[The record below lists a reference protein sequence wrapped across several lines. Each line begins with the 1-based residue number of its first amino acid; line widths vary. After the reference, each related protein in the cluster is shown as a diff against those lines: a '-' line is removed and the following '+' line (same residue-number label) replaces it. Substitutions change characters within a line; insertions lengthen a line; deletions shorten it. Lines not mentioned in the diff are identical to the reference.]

1 MVTPHSVLIVD
12 DEPLIR
18 WSLRAHLEQAGYVV
32 VDAETGRQALDRAGD
47 EIGLALVDLRLPD
60 TDGLRLILEIKR
72 KLPGCRIILMTA
84 YGSPEVAQEARESG
98 VYDVL
103 DKPFDLKHLTA
114 TVAAALD
121 SPA

>member
-1 MVTPHSVLIVD
+1 MAAHSVLIVD

-18 WSLRAHLEQAGYVV
+18 WSLRAHLEQAGYAVI
-32 VDAETGRQALDRAGD
+32 DAETGRQALDRVGEQIA
-47 EIGLALVDLRLPD
+47 LALVDLRLPD
-60 TDGLRLILEIKR
+60 TDGLQLILEIKR
-72 KLPGCRIILMTA
+72 KLPNCRIILMTA

-98 VYDVL
+98 AYEVL